1 MADPIT
7 VRTSFRPSCR
17 TGFRDLKFKLFAAV
31 LLVAAGTSA
40 VAASEGNVDL
50 PRFPS
55 ISPDGATVV
64 FSWRGDLWKVP
75 FDGGQAVRLT
85 SHPGQEHDSYWT
97 PDGSEI
103 IFESDRDGV
112 VNLWAMKPDGS
123 GIRRITD
130 LDTSAGLSGVGIDG
144 NGETK
149 VAFSAYLEGDLHR
162 SPRPFEVSIQG
173 GEPTRV
179 HDAFGSRAVRSPDG
193 RRTVF
198 ERGNVRPQRRHYRG
212 ADRRDVWLH
221 DESLET
227 FRKLTDWDGND
238 MTARWAG
245 DDAVLF
251 LSDRDGSTH
260 NIQRMDLADGETS
273 PLTSF
278 EEIDVASFD
287 ATPSGNRLVL
297 HRWDTLY
304 GLDLSEEDPV
314 PRPIRLSA
322 PEDSLDEIEILDISN
337 RVTEAA
343 INPDGGSIAVIAYG
357 EVLVRSTDDG
367 SPTRRITSTHGRE
380 TEIAW
385 SPDGTTLYFTEVSE
399 GRRRIMAAT
408 VSTTREE
415 LRTSYTDQTKSKEEA
430 TVEEDEETPESEVE
444 VVDSET
450 PEDSAPAK
458 DDPISGSWKVVFDGG
473 DGNEYPCTL
482 EIQLGQEGVVT
493 GTVSSEVLE
502 GSVSGSFDPDAGTL
516 SLTFVSATGGI
527 PGATLE
533 LVVDGDSVSG
543 IGVLDDGR
551 QGTVS
556 GSRTS
561 ASDDEKD
568 GTSEETDAEDG
579 EAESK
584 EDEAEEKE
592 ADPMLDP
599 ARWGD
604 ALRFDIQPMIQ
615 TEAGPHRPTPS
626 PDGMS
631 LAFLDGRGDLFIRD
645 LATDGDRLLRAG
657 WDSGIDFRWSQ
668 DSRWMVFAQSDLDFN
683 RDVFIVPADG
693 SVAPINIT
701 RHPDNDRSPCL
712 SADGRILAFAS
723 ERNDEEYDPYLV
735 FLDRS
740 LETLAEPE
748 LDDYFEKQ
756 AKAAKARKPLDP
768 DKLRERLAARRA
780 GEDEEEEED
789 DEDVDPPFTTEDL
802 ETAYL
807 RLRQV
812 TNLPGSSSAVEILPA
827 GDTIL
832 FNYSTGAPS
841 ASGLHSIDWDGGSR
855 KRLGDTVSM
864 QGLDLSGGRLVAID
878 GGRAKTIAIPGGKA
892 KSYPVSQ
899 KIRID
904 LETQSSEKFL
914 EAAAIMGES
923 FYHPEMKGLDWPALT
938 DRYHQMARRT
948 RTADEFNWVGNRLL
962 GELSSSH
969 QGIRASAERM
979 DLRESIGRL
988 GIRVEPVADG
998 YRIVRIIPDGPAE
1011 SSDTPLQ
1018 IGDEIVGIEFESFDL
1033 DASPRETVG
1042 SRLRGRIGDETVV
1055 TVRRMGDD
1063 GEPMEIDLLLEPISR
1078 GAETMLVYRDTQ
1090 RRRADLVAEWSDGRL
1105 GYAHIRGMSQPSL
1118 DEFERDLFAAA
1129 DGRDGLLIDVRDNGG
1144 GWTTDRLLASIMTA
1158 PHAYTVPRGANPE
1171 ETDGYPQDRLFIQRY
1186 ALPINML
1193 CNEKSYSNAE
1203 IISHAFKTFGR
1214 GTLVGQQTHGSVIS
1228 TGGTSLID
1236 GTTIRLPFR
1245 GWYLPDGSDMENN
1258 GAMPDIVVEQTPE
1271 SESADEDLQLKAAV
1285 DDLLRRI
1292 DAEAP

>member
-1 MADPIT
+1 M
-7 VRTSFRPSCR
+7 
-17 TGFRDLKFKLFAAV
+17 L
-31 LLVAAGTSA
+31 LLVAGTGMA
-40 VAASEGNVDL
+40 AASEGNVDL

-55 ISPDGATVV
+55 ISPDGSTIV

-85 SHPGQEHDSYWT
+85 SHPGREHDSFWT

-112 VNLWAMKPDGS
+112 VNVWAMKPDGS

-130 LDTSAGLSGVGIDG
+130 LDTSAGLSGVGTDA
-144 NGETK
+144 NGDTK
-149 VAFSAYLEGDLHR
+149 VGFSAYLEGDLHR
-162 SPRPFEVSIQG
+162 MPRPFEVSIDG
-173 GEPTRV
+173 GEPARV

-198 ERGNVRPQRRHYRG
+198 ERGNVRPHRRHYRG

-227 FRKLTDWDGND
+227 FRKLSDWDGND
-238 MTARWAG
+238 MTPRWAG

-251 LSDRDGSTH
+251 LSDRDGKTH
-260 NIQRMDLADGETS
+260 NIQRMGLDEGETR

-287 ATPSGNRLVL
+287 ATPSGDRIVL

-304 GLDLSEEDPV
+304 GLDLTEEDPV
-314 PRPIRLSA
+314 PRPIRLMA
-322 PEDSLDEIEILDISN
+322 PEDSLDEMEILDISN
-337 RVTEAA
+337 RVDEAA
-343 INPDGGSIAVIAYG
+343 INPDGGSIAVVAYG

-367 SPTRRITSTHGRE
+367 APTRRITSTHGRE
-380 TEIAW
+380 SEIAW

-415 LRTSYTDQTKSKEEA
+415 LRVSYADRTASEEENETEPDA
-430 TVEEDEETPESEVE
+430 DADPAEEDSSE
-444 VVDSET
+444 D
-450 PEDSAPAK
+450 PAEK
-458 DDPISGSWKVVFDGG
+458 EGDPISGSWEAVFDHDGG
-473 DGNEYPCTL
+473 MEHAVTMELELGADGD
-482 EIQLGQEGVVT
+482 VT
-493 GTVSSEVLE
+493 GTLASPMFT
-502 GSVSGSFDPDAGTL
+502 GSLSGTFDST
-516 SLTFVSATGGI
+516 TGGLVLSFTSDSGDI
-527 PGATLE
+527 PATTLE
-533 LVVDGDSVSG
+533 LTVDGDTVSG
-543 IGVLDDGR
+543 TGVMDDGGR
-551 QGTVS
+551 GTIS

-561 ASDDEKD
+561 TSKDGEKPGDEKAD
-568 GTSEETDAEDG
+568 EDG
-579 EAESK
+579 DAAGTEAE
-584 EDEAEEKE
+584 EDEEEEKE
-592 ADPMLDP
+592 ADPLLDP
-599 ARWGD
+599 ARWAD
-604 ALRFDIQPMIQ
+604 ALRFDIQPMIE
-615 TEAGPHRPTPS
+615 TASGPHRPTPS

-631 LAFLDGRGDLFIRD
+631 LAFLDGRGDLVIRD
-645 LATDGDRLLRAG
+645 LATDEDRLLRSG
-657 WDSGIDFRWSQ
+657 WDSGFGFRWSQ
-668 DSRWMVFAQSDLDFN
+668 DSRWVVFAQSDLDFN
-683 RDVFIVPADG
+683 RDIFIVPADG
-693 SVAPINIT
+693 SAAPINIT
-701 RHPDNDRSPCL
+701 RHPDNDGSPCL
-712 SADGRILAFAS
+712 SADGKILAFAS
-723 ERNDEEYDPYLV
+723 ERNDEEYDPYVV

-740 LETLAEPE
+740 LEGLAEPE
-748 LDDYFEKQ
+748 LDEYFEKQ
-756 AKAAKARKPLDP
+756 AKAAKAAKPLDP

-780 GEDEEEEED
+780 GEDEGGEKE
-789 DEDVDPPFTTEDL
+789 VDPPFTTEDL

-812 TNLPGSSSAVEILPA
+812 TNLPGNSSAVEILPA

-841 ASGLHSIDWDGGSR
+841 ASGLHSIDWDGGDR
-855 KRLGDTVSM
+855 KRLGATVSM
-864 QGLDLSGGRLVAID
+864 QGLDRSGGRLVAVE
-878 GGRAKTIAIPGGKA
+878 GGRAKTISIPGGKS

-914 EAAAIMGES
+914 EAAAIMGEF
-923 FYHPEMKGLDWPALT
+923 FYHPEMKGLDWTALT
-938 DRYHQMARRT
+938 DRYHELARGT

-962 GELSSSH
+962 GELSASH

-998 YRIVRIIPDGPAE
+998 YRVARIIPDGPAE
-1011 SSDTPLQ
+1011 SSDTPLE
-1018 IGDEIVGIEFESFDL
+1018 IGDEIIGIEFEPLDL
-1033 DASPRETVG
+1033 GASPRETIG
-1042 SRLRGRIGDETVV
+1042 TRLRGRIGDETVV
-1055 TVRRMGDD
+1055 TVRRAGDD
-1063 GEPMEIDLLLEPISR
+1063 GEPVEIDLLLEPISR
-1078 GAETMLVYRDTQ
+1078 GAEMMLVYRDTQ
-1090 RRRADLVAEWSDGRL
+1090 RRRAALVEEWSDGRL

-1158 PHAYTVPRGANPE
+1158 PHAYTVPRGADPDA
-1171 ETDGYPQDRLFIQRY
+1171 TDGYPQDRLFIQRY

-1271 SESADEDLQLKAAV
+1271 SEAAGEDLQLKAAV
-1285 DDLLRRI
+1285 EDLLRRL
-1292 DAEAP
+1292 DTETP

>member
-1 MADPIT
+1 M
-7 VRTSFRPSCR
+7 
-17 TGFRDLKFKLFAAV
+17 KFKLLAAI
-31 LLVAAGTSA
+31 LLVATGTSA
-40 VAASEGNVDL
+40 AAASEGNVDL

-85 SHPGQEHDSYWT
+85 SHPGREHDSYWT

-103 IFESDRDGV
+103 VFESDRDGV
-112 VNLWAMKPDGS
+112 VNIWAMKPDGS

-144 NGETK
+144 KGETK
-149 VAFSAYLEGDLHR
+149 VSFSAYLEGDLHR
-162 SPRPFEVSIQG
+162 APRPFEVSIQG

-251 LSDRDGSTH
+251 LSDREGNTH

-343 INPDGGSIAVIAYG
+343 MNPDGGSIAVIAYG

-367 SPTRRITSTHGRE
+367 SSTRRITSTHGRE
-380 TEIAW
+380 TGIAW

-415 LRTSYTDQTKSKEEA
+415 LRTSYTDRTEPKEDA
-430 TVEEDEETPESEVE
+430 TPEADAEVS
-444 VVDSET
+444 DPAT
-450 PEDSAPAK
+450 PEDSAVGTS
-458 DDPISGSWKVVFDGG
+458 DPVSGTWEAVFDHANGS
-473 DGNEYPCTL
+473 EYPFTL
-482 EIQLGQEGVVT
+482 EIELAAEGAVT
-493 GTVSSEVLE
+493 GTLSSEMFE
-502 GSVSGSFDPDAGTL
+502 GSVNGSFDPDAGSLVL
-516 SLTFVSATGGI
+516 SFASDTEGI

-533 LVVDGDSVSG
+533 LVVDGDRVSG
-543 IGVLDDGR
+543 TVVLDDGGR
-551 QGTVS
+551 GTLA
-556 GSRTS
+556 GSRMPAT
-561 ASDDEKD
+561 DDEKVA
-568 GTSEETDAEDG
+568 TPEEADVEDDA
-579 EAESK
+579 AESK
-584 EDEAEEKE
+584 KDDDEEETE
-592 ADPMLDP
+592 ADPLLDP
-599 ARWGD
+599 ARWAD
-604 ALRFDIQPMIQ
+604 ALRFDIKPMIE
-615 TEAGPHRPTPS
+615 TEAGPQRPTPS

-645 LATDGDRLLRAG
+645 LATDVDRLLRAG

-693 SVAPINIT
+693 GASPVNIT
-701 RHPDNDRSPCL
+701 RHPDNDGSPCL

-723 ERNDEEYDPYLV
+723 ERNDEEYDPYVV

-740 LETLAEPE
+740 LEALAEPE

-756 AKAAKARKPLDP
+756 AKAAKARKALDP

-780 GEDEEEEED
+780 GEDEE
-789 DEDVDPPFTTEDL
+789 DEKDVDPPFSTEDL

-812 TNLPGSSSAVEILPA
+812 TNLPGNSSSVEILPA

-841 ASGLHSIDWDGGSR
+841 ASGLHSIDWDGGGR
-855 KRLGDTVSM
+855 KRLGDTVEM
-864 QGLDLSGGRLVAID
+864 QGLDLSGGRLVAVG
-878 GGRAKTIAIPGGKA
+878 GGRAKTISIPGGKA

-914 EAAAIMGES
+914 EAAAIMGEY
-923 FYHPEMKGLDWPALT
+923 FYHPDMKGLDWPALT
-938 DRYHQMARRT
+938 ERYHEMARRT

-998 YRIVRIIPDGPAE
+998 YRIVRIIPGGPAE

-1018 IGDEIVGIEFESFDL
+1018 VGDEIIGIEFESLDL
-1033 DASPRETVG
+1033 DASPRETIG

-1055 TVRRMGDD
+1055 TVRRATDD

-1090 RRRADLVAEWSDGRL
+1090 RRRADLVSEWSDGRL

-1158 PHAYTVPRGANPE
+1158 PHAYTVPRGADPN

-1292 DAEAP
+1292 DAEKP